1 MQQNF
6 CIAFYHRGFCAAW
19 HCSFVEIEIIS
30 VMIIALINYLEMTAF
45 VIKRQLSHTF
55 SIFYD
60 DDIFW
65 LTAKYTSQQMFLV
78 TGTDV

>member
-1 MQQNF
+1 MELMHLENF
-6 CIAFYHRGFCAAW
+6 NAAEFLHCLLLPRLCAAW

-55 SIFYD
+55 FN
-60 DDIFW
+60 
-65 LTAKYTSQQMFLV
+65 LL
-78 TGTDV
+78 